1 MLHALIT
8 KDFQEVKIHQ
18 VIQNTPQLKTLSP
31 AKARKTFKAISFCA
45 HISLSKEHTNLNDQ
59 NYFFQLIFLSMKLL
73 YRCIACRT

>member
-8 KDFQEVKIHQ
+8 KDVQEVKIHH

-45 HISLSKEHTNLNDQ
+45 HKNLSKEHTNLNAQ
-59 NYFFQLIFLSMKLL
+59 NYFSVNISVNEIILSL
-73 YRCIACRT
+73 YSM